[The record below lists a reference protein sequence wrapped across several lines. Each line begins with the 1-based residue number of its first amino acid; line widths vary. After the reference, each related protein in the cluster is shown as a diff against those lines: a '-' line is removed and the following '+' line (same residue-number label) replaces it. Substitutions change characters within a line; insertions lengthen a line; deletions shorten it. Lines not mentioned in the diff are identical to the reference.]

1 MTPHVLTLLQAY
13 WPLLLPVA
21 LLQWTLAI
29 VALIHVLRHRSFRF
43 GNTVFWAL
51 LVLLIG
57 YLGPILYFTVGK
69 AEQPW
74 TRS

>member
-1 MTPHVLTLLQAY
+1 MTPHALTLLQAY

-29 VALIHVLRHRSFRF
+29 VALIHVLR
-43 GNTVFWAL
+43 
-51 LVLLIG
+51 
-57 YLGPILYFTVGK
+57 PILYFTVGK